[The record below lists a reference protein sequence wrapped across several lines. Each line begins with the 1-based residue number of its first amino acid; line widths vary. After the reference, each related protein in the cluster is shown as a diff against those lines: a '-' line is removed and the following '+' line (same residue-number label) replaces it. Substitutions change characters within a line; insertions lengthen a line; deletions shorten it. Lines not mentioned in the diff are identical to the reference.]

1 MLLCLF
7 SYVYVFPS
15 MCVYIPPFHG
25 VRGMFCVRA
34 LTCGYLCAG
43 VQLLSG
49 RVATEPASFVNTTA
63 CLPGENLP
71 QLSISP
77 GRQDSHPLSP
87 LVSIDASRPDGYCRA
102 FPILLE
108 KPCLFPG
115 PRSENM
121 QIDSLMEFLCKIL
134 LEPES

>member
-1 MLLCLF
+1 
-7 SYVYVFPS
+7 

-34 LTCGYLCAG
+34 LACGYLCAG

-49 RVATEPASFVNTTA
+49 RVAAEPASFVNKTA

-71 QLSISP
+71 RLSISP
-77 GRQDSHPLSP
+77 GRQDSHALSP

-108 KPCLFPG
+108 KPCIS
-115 PRSENM
+115 RS
-121 QIDSLMEFLCKIL
+121 QV
-134 LEPES
+134 